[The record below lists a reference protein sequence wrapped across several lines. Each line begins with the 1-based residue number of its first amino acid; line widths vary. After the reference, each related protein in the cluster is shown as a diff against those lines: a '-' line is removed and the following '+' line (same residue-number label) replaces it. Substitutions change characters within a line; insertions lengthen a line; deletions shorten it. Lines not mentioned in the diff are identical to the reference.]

1 MTSRGEYVRYAT
13 VCSGIEAPSVAWEP
27 LGWEPQWFSEIDPFC
42 CSLLS
47 HYWPSVPNHGDMT
60 KLHEQRLADIDVL
73 CGGTPCQSFSV
84 AGLRGG
90 LADPR
95 GNLALVYCRLVE
107 RIRPRWVIWEN
118 VCGALSIDGGRALG
132 ALIWTLEKLGYC
144 VAWRVLDAQYFGL
157 AQRRKRVFL
166 VGSLG
171 DFGAAAVLLEPESL
185 RGDSAPSRQ
194 TRQDVAG
201 TLSAPSTAGGGLGSD
216 FEMSGGVVADPITA
230 NEGRTYTHEGRTYT
244 HEGRNNFRLHNV
256 IAFDTTQIT
265 SPTNRTRDLSKSPA
279 MTQTGHPPSVAFTER
294 SRADGRTL
302 ESQDELAYA
311 PTNPGSGGRAH
322 SRSIIDPQQMVR
334 RLTPREC
341 ERLQGYHDDYTLI
354 EHNGKPSSDSA
365 RYRALGNSIAVP
377 VLRWIGQRIQMVGE
391 A

>member
-1 MTSRGEYVRYAT
+1 MRYAT
-13 VCSGIEAPSVAWEP
+13 VCSGIEAPSVAWAP

-144 VAWRVLDAQYFGL
+144 VAWRVLDARYFGL

-201 TLSAPSTAGGGLGSD
+201 TLSARSTAGGGLGSD
-216 FEMSGGVVADPITA
+216 FEMSGGVVAGAVTAKWAKGTGGPAGDEHYNLVADPITA
-230 NEGRTYTHEGRTYT
+230 NEGRTYS

-265 SPTNRTRDLSKSPA
+265 S
-279 MTQTGHPPSVAFTER
+279 HPPSVAFTER

-311 PTNPGSGGRAH
+311 LTNPGSGGRAH
-322 SRSIIDPQQMVR
+322 SRSIIDPQQQMVR

-341 ERLQGYHDDYTLI
+341 ERLMMLPDDYTLI
-354 EHNGKPSSDSA
+354 EHNGKPASDSA

-377 VLRWIGQRIQMVGE
+377 VLHWIGQRIQM
-391 A
+391 ASQCT